1 MPTAWQTFP
10 VEFGGGLITNI
21 SPLQQGLKAPGS
33 ARELRN
39 FEPSIEGGYRRIQGY
54 NKYNETTVPVYGEP
68 KVQGSGQTGT
78 TLNLANIFVAPLVGD
93 TFILP
98 GGPTAKVDGAISATT
113 TLVIDNTVGTILAG
127 MLVTGTGISGV
138 VTVASVTNPTTIEL
152 STAQTLNDNV
162 DLTFSTIYT
171 ISTSA
176 FDSTNKTASLDI
188 SPTLVSSPADQAAVT
203 FINNTNLISGIAY
216 FDSEVV
222 AYRDGAFW
230 SNDTVGTWTLINK
243 PSYGTVLVNGA
254 SQTGSTLDIDGL
266 TGVPYQ
272 GDTFTIAGVDNVYT
286 VTAEPT
292 VNDLGEATITIA
304 PSLASSPAD
313 DAAITWL
320 QSDRASINKVRYDRY
335 NISGTPTIMFVDGV
349 NYPAKYDG
357 TTFTTL
363 NEAPVDL
370 IGSSFVV
377 NFKNQLF
384 FGNNNQVIFT
394 APYTDDNFTAA
405 AGGGTIG
412 LSEDITGLIVYREQ
426 LIVFT
431 RRKIFR
437 LTGNTIADF
446 VLQPITLD
454 IGCVAPDTVQEVG
467 GDVMFMAP
475 DGLRLLGATDRIG
488 DFGLSTASKP
498 IQDIM
503 TNFTSSHTHFASCVI
518 RGKSQYRVF
527 GYASSISQTSSI
539 GILGTQFADQSS
551 QGMAWARLR
560 GIYVYVVDSYYD
572 DDEEEL
578 IVFANKDGYVYRM
591 EAGSSFDGANIRASF
606 STPFFSI
613 NDPRIRKTMYKL
625 TTYVDPRGAVS
636 GTATPKYDF
645 DPPNT
650 PTATPI
656 SFGNSTTS
664 TAAFYGNSTFGVA
677 RYGGKLVNVFTKQ
690 IIGSGRTVSIQ
701 YIFDGTDP
709 EFSLDAMTL
718 EFATNDRQ

>member
-10 VEFGGGLITNI
+10 VEFRGGLITNMA
-21 SPLQQGLKAPGS
+21 PLQQGVNAMGS

-54 NKYNETTVPVYGEP
+54 TKYNETTVPVYGEP
-68 KVQGSGQTGT
+68 RVQGGSQTGT
-78 TLNLANIFVAPLVGD
+78 TLNLANVFVSPVVGD
-93 TFILP
+93 TFTI
-98 GGPTAKVDGAISATT
+98 DGDAT
-113 TLVIDNTVGTILAG
+113 V
-127 MLVTGTGISGV
+127 
-138 VTVASVTNPTTIEL
+138 
-152 STAQTLNDNV
+152 
-162 DLTFSTIYT
+162 YT
-171 ISTSA
+171 IDTIGVGD
-176 FDSTNKTASLDI
+176 FNTTNKTLTCII
-188 SPTLVSSPADQAAVT
+188 SPTLASSPADQAAVT
-203 FINNTNLISGIAY
+203 FTNNTNLIRGIAY

-222 AYRDGAFW
+222 TYRDGAFW

-254 SQTGSTLDIDGL
+254 SQTGGTLAIDGL

-272 GDTFTIAGVDNVYT
+272 GDTFTIDGVDNVYT
-286 VTAEPT
+286 VTAEAT
-292 VNDLGEATITIA
+292 VNDSGEATITIA
-304 PSLASSPAD
+304 PDLASSPAD

-320 QSDRASINKVRYDRY
+320 QSDRASTNKVRYDRY
-335 NISGTPTIMFVDGV
+335 NISGTPTIMFVDGA

-370 IGSSFVV
+370 VGSSFVV

-384 FGNNNQVIFT
+384 FGNDNLLIFS
-394 APYTDDNFTAA
+394 APYTDDDFTAA
-405 AGGGTIG
+405 SGGGTIG
-412 LSEDITGLIVYREQ
+412 LSENVTGLIVYREQ
-426 LIVFT
+426 LIIFT

-454 IGCVAPDTVQEVG
+454 IGCVSPDTVQEIG
-467 GDVMFMAP
+467 GDVMFMGP
-475 DGLRLLGATDRIG
+475 DGLRLLSATDRIG

-498 IQDIM
+498 IQDVM
-503 TNFTSSHTHFASCVI
+503 TSFTSAHTQFASCVI

-527 GYASSISQTSSI
+527 GYAPNVTKTAAR

-551 QGMAWARLR
+551 QGMAWSRLR

-591 EAGSSFDGANIRASF
+591 ESGSSFDGDNIRATF
-606 STPFFSI
+606 STPHFII
-613 NDPRIRKTMYKL
+613 NDPRLRKTIYKL
-625 TTYVDPRGAVS
+625 STYVDPRGAVS
-636 GTATPKYDF
+636 GTATAKYDF
-645 DPPNT
+645 DQPNT
-650 PTATPI
+650 PEPAAI
-656 SFGNSTTS
+656 SFSNGATS
-664 TAAFYGNSTFGVA
+664 TAAFYGNSSYGTA
-677 RYGGKLVNVFTKQ
+677 TYGGKLVNVFTNQ
-690 IIGSGRTVSIQ
+690 LVGAGRSVSIQ
-701 YIFDGTDP
+701 FVFDGTDP
-709 EFSLDAMTL
+709 EFSLDAMAL